1 MGNRVMK
8 KRKSKDKHAK
18 VKVINETLTVSV
30 VDKPFLLT
38 LFDGREITA
47 QGSAL
52 GPLGGVDL
60 TGYSDYRL
68 TLHFVGTPGSAFVI
82 KELFGP
88 AGAVDQLAFEVGSGQ
103 IGPQG
108 ILNYRSHF
116 EIFGPKNFFI
126 QVFNTGDE
134 PFQVNGTLYAVR

>member
-1 MGNRVMK
+1 MK
-8 KRKSKDKHAK
+8 KKKSKDKSVP
-18 VKVINETLTVSV
+18 VKVVNESLTVGV
-30 VDKPFLLT
+30 ADRTNLIT
-38 LFDGREITA
+38 LFDGREIGRH
-47 QGSAL
+47 GSAL

-60 TGYSDYRL
+60 TGYTDYRL
-68 TLHFVGTPGSAFVI
+68 TLHIVGTPGSPFVI

-88 AGAVDQLAFEVGSGQ
+88 AGSVDQLAFEVGSGQ

-126 QVFNTGDE
+126 QVSNPGEE
-134 PFQVNGTLYAVR
+134 PFQVDGTLYAVR